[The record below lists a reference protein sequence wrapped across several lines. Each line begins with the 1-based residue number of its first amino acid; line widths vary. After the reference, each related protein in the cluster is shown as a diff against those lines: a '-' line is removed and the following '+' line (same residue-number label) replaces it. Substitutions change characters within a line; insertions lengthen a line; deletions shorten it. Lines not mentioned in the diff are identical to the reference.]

1 MNAFRHHMKL
11 WSIWLLLASSA
22 LMANPWGRLGWLEL
36 TAALSP
42 MIMMVDRRI
51 WREPALAIGL
61 PALTLLWLADP
72 TDSPIARLLVAWAVF
87 AGGILLAA
95 RAIDSQSELE
105 AIAGQVAFSRPD
117 TMPPVRFELALE
129 RELGRARRHDRPFA
143 LLSVSAHLHSLES
156 ESSGFLGTELL
167 QSLAENRARLELY
180 DFLRTELHIY
190 AEVAV
195 DGSRVLALV
204 PEVESDALAFLLERL
219 KNTADEQLNFDVHF
233 GAGCFPQDA
242 VCADELIAA
251 ADRNRTA
258 SKLRSLPE
266 SVGVVGIDPP
276 SRRST
281 DVQG

>member
-1 MNAFRHHMKL
+1 MTAFRHHMKL
-11 WSIWLLLASSA
+11 WSIWLLLASAA
-22 LMANPWGRLGWLEL
+22 LMANPWGRHGWLEL
-36 TAALSP
+36 TAALAP

-72 TDSPIARLLVAWAVF
+72 TDSSIVRLLVAWVVF

-95 RAIDSQSELE
+95 RAINSQSELE
-105 AIAGQVAFSRPD
+105 AIAGRVAFSPLD

-143 LLSVSAHLHSLES
+143 LLSASADPHSLEA
-156 ESSGFLGTELL
+156 EPSGFYGTELL
-167 QSLAENRARLELY
+167 RSLAENRARLELY

-190 AEVAV
+190 AEVAA
-195 DGSRVLALV
+195 DRSRILALV
-204 PEVESDALAFLLERL
+204 PEVGSDALAFLLERL
-219 KNTADEQLNFDVHF
+219 QNTANEQLDFDVHF
-233 GAGCFPQDA
+233 GAGCFPRDA

-266 SVGVVGIDPP
+266 RVGVVGIEPP
-276 SRRST
+276 GRRSP

>member
-72 TDSPIARLLVAWAVF
+72 TDSPIARLLVAWVVF

-105 AIAGQVAFSRPD
+105 TIAGRVAFSPPD

-143 LLSVSAHLHSLES
+143 LLSASAHLHSLES
-156 ESSGFLGTELL
+156 EPSGFLGTELL

-219 KNTADEQLNFDVHF
+219 KNTANEQLEFDVHF
-233 GAGCFPQDA
+233 GIGSFPRDA

-266 SVGVVGIDPP
+266 SVGVVEIDPP
-276 SRRST
+276 SRRSP